1 MEEMADLP
9 FSWLFPLRQA
19 LTKVA
24 PLRGSRARNLP
35 VDVGARPTCNAE
47 LAQTGELSGDGGGR
61 ALGPYEGAVVAVYVG
76 PLPLLVRASYGG
88 NDFSYLAVR
97 HMLG

>member
-1 MEEMADLP
+1 
-9 FSWLFPLRQA
+9 
-19 LTKVA
+19 
-24 PLRGSRARNLP
+24 
-35 VDVGARPTCNAE
+35 
-47 LAQTGELSGDGGGR
+47 
-61 ALGPYEGAVVAVYVG
+61 VAVYVG